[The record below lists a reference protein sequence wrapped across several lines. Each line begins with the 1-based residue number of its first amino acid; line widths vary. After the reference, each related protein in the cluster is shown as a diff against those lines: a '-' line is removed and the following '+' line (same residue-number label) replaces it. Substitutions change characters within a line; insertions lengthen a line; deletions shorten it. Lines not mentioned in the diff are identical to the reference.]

1 MRDFSEK
8 GAGPGPSDPDTTH
21 DTLLWM
27 NKWMNQRTNE
37 SMKLLRVSEPLCL
50 LRESNI

>member
-27 NKWMNQRTNE
+27 TKWMNQRTKE
-37 SMKLLRVSEPLCL
+37 SMKLSEPLCL